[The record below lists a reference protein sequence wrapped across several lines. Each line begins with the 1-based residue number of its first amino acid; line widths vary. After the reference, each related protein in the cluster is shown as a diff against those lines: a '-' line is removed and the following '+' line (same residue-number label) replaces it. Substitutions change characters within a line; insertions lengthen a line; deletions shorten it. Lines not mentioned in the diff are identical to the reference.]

1 MILKSEEVTKN
12 SIFYENIK
20 SLAKEAF
27 PPEEYLSPDELVKM
41 SEAENF
47 DFYSLSDEGKFV
59 GFMVAQTFKNLCYLF
74 FLAIDSSCRGKGY
87 GSLAI
92 KTLKSLYPEKT
103 QVVDFEMIDESSSNN
118 EQRKKRKSFYL
129 KNGYKETGLFLSY
142 LGVDYEVMCDNDSK
156 FDEEE
161 FKQMLESLKIDGF
174 KPKYFIGR

>member
-1 MILKSEEVTKN
+1 
-12 SIFYENIK
+12 
-20 SLAKEAF
+20 
-27 PPEEYLSPDELVKM
+27 M

-47 DFYSLSDEGKFV
+47 DFCSLSDEGKLV
-59 GFMVAQTFKNLCYLF
+59 GFMVVQTFKNLCYLF
-74 FLAIDSSCRGKGY
+74 FLAIDSSCRVKGY

-129 KNGYKETGLFLSY
+129 KNGYKETGLFLLY
-142 LGVDYEVMCDNDSK
+142 LGVNYELMCNSDSK
-156 FDEEE
+156 FDEDE

-174 KPKYFIGR
+174 KQRYFIGR